1 MRSKVIA
8 FLILLCLAL
17 SFTVAIVTANPGSNT
32 VNLNFH
38 KTGAQTLWTGNTTTQ
53 IMNTTSTGYWS
64 ASAQSVD
71 FVIPANETY
80 YNTTFF
86 VYPKLAGALSAT
98 SGSFEVYLNST
109 KPIMTSVWIHSY
121 YTTNGNTNTSLY
133 SGVGSNATVI
143 TAAATLVTIA
153 GGSASV
159 TIGADYYIFATVS
172 ICIKNDTDTV
182 TLWYDTTTM
191 NSRFTLV
198 AEDVVTTSLSS
209 DFQTYERDDAAIL
222 TATVTDVFGGYDI
235 ASATVLFTN
244 PSGLSY
250 TLAAS
255 SYGDAQ
261 YSNTYVYTI
270 SKLSVV
276 GQAGTWTPTVTT
288 TDRSGNSFTS
298 SYSFVVTTESGSRNW
313 DPDLSPLSWT
323 GTPSGDTT
331 IVVVGLIVG
340 ICGLLLWYGTKKP
353 RRGHKR

>member
-1 MRSKVIA
+1 
-8 FLILLCLAL
+8 
-17 SFTVAIVTANPGSNT
+17 
-32 VNLNFH
+32 
-38 KTGAQTLWTGNTTTQ
+38 
-53 IMNTTSTGYWS
+53 
-64 ASAQSVD
+64 
-71 FVIPANETY
+71 
-80 YNTTFF
+80 
-86 VYPKLAGALSAT
+86 
-98 SGSFEVYLNST
+98 
-109 KPIMTSVWIHSY
+109 MTSVWIHSY

-143 TAAATLVTIA
+143 TTTATLVTIA

-209 DFQTYERDDAAIL
+209 DFQTYERDDAACL
-222 TATVTDVFGGYDI
+222 TATITDVFGGYDI
-235 ASATVLFTN
+235 ASATVLFTH
-244 PSGLSY
+244 PLGLGY

-255 SYGDAQ
+255 SYGDTQ

-276 GQAGTWTPTVTT
+276 GLAGTWTPTGTT

-298 SYSFVVTTESGSRNW
+298 SYSFVVTTEPGARNW
-313 DPDLSPLSWT
+313 DSDPLSWT
-323 GTPSGDTT
+323 GTPSGDAT
-331 IVVVGLIVG
+331 IVGVGLIIAIG
-340 ICGLLLWYGTKKP
+340 GLALWYGTKKP
-353 RRGHKR
+353 KRRAKR